1 VGDRAA
7 PRARAGRRNSR
18 GRRRGQPQCEGPLL
32 CSAGCGRPRPRPRSD
47 VRVDPAPRQR
57 SSGRVDAPSSRRRGR
72 RSRERRAGRA
82 RGRLARARASRRARG
97 TRRRLAGAR
106 RSTRRAPTG
115 GRAGAERH
123 GRDRGAGSGCARAS
137 SGSDGRAPRRSS
149 AASSR
154 SAPPRPPYR
163 PSPSRRPHFVR
174 APRGERLHAALG
186 ATNPAPRAS
195 GEATLTKTPRLAGRT
210 RPHRASPPR
219 GRAPLSGL
227 AAHRRRRAR
236 GNPQRGP
243 AAHTLG
249 RRIAERP
256 PDADHHPR
264 AGRRRSGP
272 HRRDDARRNDRH

>member
-1 VGDRAA
+1 MRPATTAA
-7 PRARAGRRNSR
+7 PIRRPRRPGAASAFERARRCDLVEKTRPTVTRTPRWPRSRTARSRPGIVPRSRHASPPRRSPPIDSPSTSGRSR
-18 GRRRGQPQCEGPLL
+18 WRG
-32 CSAGCGRPRPRPRSD
+32 APRPRS
-47 VRVDPAPRQR
+47 
-57 SSGRVDAPSSRRRGR
+57 RRR
-72 RSRERRAGRA
+72 
-82 RGRLARARASRRARG
+82 
-97 TRRRLAGAR
+97 
-106 RSTRRAPTG
+106 P
-115 GRAGAERH
+115 
-123 GRDRGAGSGCARAS
+123 GCARAS
-137 SGSDGRAPRRSS
+137 SGSDGRAPRPSS

-163 PSPSRRPHFVR
+163 PSPSRRPQFVR